1 MKNYGYVLRALCIV
15 PYCFILSLT
24 AILMPV
30 QFEYPFVDVFWDC
43 IFGKISAGELTTI
56 TLSLESIGAVFL
68 FCLLFGD
75 FVARYFGRVS
85 VYIFS
90 RIRDRRTWAMRK
102 ICGLLGYA
110 LMFSLLDV
118 LFKIFEARIQVAD
131 WGNMADTWKAIIASL
146 LLLFCLV
153 STVAILVN
161 FWATRFGVAVG
172 VVVALVVIV
181 LLDLFA
187 ISYFDNVV
195 NQLLNPLCFNESILQ
210 EPILVLV
217 KLLISASYP
226 AALALL
232 YAETIK
238 RMDIY

>member
-1 MKNYGYVLRALCIV
+1 
-15 PYCFILSLT
+15 
-24 AILMPV
+24 
-30 QFEYPFVDVFWDC
+30 
-43 IFGKISAGELTTI
+43 
-56 TLSLESIGAVFL
+56 
-68 FCLLFGD
+68 
-75 FVARYFGRVS
+75 
-85 VYIFS
+85 
-90 RIRDRRTWAMRK
+90 MRK

-146 LLLFCLV
+146 LLLFLLV

-181 LLDLFA
+181 LLDLIA

-210 EPILVLV
+210 KPILVLV

-232 YAETIK
+232 YAETVK
-238 RMDIY
+238 RMDIF

>member
-1 MKNYGYVLRALCIV
+1 MKSYGYVLRAVCII

-30 QFEYPFVDVFWDC
+30 QLKYPFADVFWDS

-56 TLSLESIGAVFL
+56 TLSLESIGAVLL

-75 FVARYFGRVS
+75 YAARYFGSVS

-90 RIRDRRTWAMRK
+90 RIRDRRKWAMRK
-102 ICGLLGYA
+102 IGGLLCYA
-110 LMFSLLDV
+110 LTFSILDV
-118 LFKIFEARIQVAD
+118 LFKIFESRIQVAD
-131 WGNMADTWKAIIASL
+131 WGNIAETLQAIIVSL

-153 STVAILVN
+153 STVAIVVN

-172 VVVALVVIV
+172 VIIALAIVV

-187 ISYFDNVV
+187 ILYFDSVI
-195 NQLLNPLCFNESILQ
+195 NQLLNPLCFNQSILQ
-210 EPILVLV
+210 EPEFVLG

-226 AALALL
+226 VALALL

>member
-1 MKNYGYVLRALCIV
+1 MKNYGYVLRAFCIL

-30 QFEYPFVDVFWDC
+30 QLDYPFVDVFWGS

-56 TLSLESIGAVFL
+56 TLSLESIGAMFL

-75 FVARYFGRVS
+75 YVARYFSSVS

-90 RIRDRRTWAMRK
+90 RIRDRRAWAMRK
-102 ICGLLGYA
+102 IGGLLCYA
-110 LMFSLLDV
+110 LTFSILDV
-118 LFKIFEARIQVAD
+118 LFKVFESRIQVAD
-131 WGNMADTWKAIIASL
+131 WGNIAETWQAIMVSL

-153 STVAILVN
+153 STVAIVVN
-161 FWATRFGVAVG
+161 FWAARFGVAAG
-172 VVVALVVIV
+172 VVIAFAVIV
-181 LLDLFA
+181 LLDLIA
-187 ISYFDNVV
+187 ISYFDSVI
-195 NQLLNPLCFNESILQ
+195 NQLLNPLCFNQSILQ
-210 EPILVLV
+210 EPELVLG

-226 AALALL
+226 AALGLL
-232 YAETIK
+232 YAEAIK